1 MKSYLAERSGLL
13 SASSLL
19 TIVLALAGRAGA
31 DDALEPGGAEAPA
44 ERPEVSAGAEPL
56 PWLSSLDEGH
66 RRALADR
73 KPVLV
78 HAGTAWC
85 PNCRELEAQFE
96 TPAVQAELGRWT
108 RVYVD
113 VDRSA
118 GDAEQLNVSLVPAL
132 RIRSPGGWTVASRDG
147 YVSADELLGW
157 LQTHYEAALSEPHDV
172 LLASGKPDAVAV
184 VQLVGQFAERSP
196 AVREAAVQ
204 RLLPHPDVARLAVVH
219 VFREGS
225 LASRLTALELLRAW
239 RAPLEGIDPWRPET
253 VTEER
258 LRALQQWTDETVPEP
273 PRQPEAL
280 SEQQRALA
288 RDEIERMLRSTDAE
302 AGAIRERLARLGPA
316 LLSEVYDR
324 LKQTAG
330 DRDRERLLAL
340 RYRLVA
346 DDALVLR
353 WPGGVTRLAAT
364 DSQQRQQAADELA
377 KLATADD
384 QPLLLEL
391 FSDPDPLVR
400 EISLRGLQHIGGK
413 RAAAALVKL
422 LADPEPNV
430 RAAVLKQLEE
440 DPRRSMVPEVAE
452 YLKTEQD
459 PDLIVHAIRFL
470 RATGGPEA
478 LRSLMS
484 LLGHDSWQVRA
495 EAAAGI
501 GNTDAPFPR
510 LSYSRHLFATDDDE
524 TAALQADA
532 YVALL
537 ELLDDPD
544 AFVVSRAVEG
554 LAGVDMAVAV
564 EPLVE
569 AAKRHPELA
578 AGIVAIL
585 ARGDNMRA
593 KALGHLRRF
602 SEDASPAIRAAA
614 IEGLCQAAPQAVDK
628 ELARALK
635 DPDSTVRTAA
645 ASAMFDVL
653 ESGRRAAAL
662 AMARQLNRSMDPFSG
677 RFGLDPFAT
686 GFGMDRRELAEM
698 MRMLKRAGAAD
709 AEGEPE
715 MAGEEE
721 QEAPAAAEDA
731 QRGDAADSMETPE
744 GEEPTS
750 ETAEGEG
757 APADDQPDSPSPG
770 HWDDWLKDFYAG
782 RGRPKWSTEMIP
794 PLEGMLQA
802 ERAEERMAAA
812 LALVP
817 LGKGDAALPVL
828 LAAARSHAELFDAA
842 AGGLP
847 WLFWDDRLD
856 VFTKLRDAAGG
867 ESGLSVLIDAM
878 TQVPDRRAT
887 GPLWELLADEK
898 LTLAAASTLRN
909 GLLTAHF
916 GSTYFDASDLSP
928 PARREFAEEA
938 KPRAL
943 AGPQLQRL
951 TALALLASVAP
962 DDAAQVA
969 AKLADDPQLGDEL
982 RRDAFQVL
990 LATLPDKEATPRAV
1004 AAMSSDD
1011 PFRRKLALVR
1021 LVEGSRAL
1029 GLLRDA
1035 IVLNIDGQ
1043 GASYGGGTPI
1053 VPEPPPGLEPQDVRP
1068 LVDDPDPKTAAYAG
1082 YLLALLGEKEG
1093 VGPLVEYWHAGQEE
1107 NEELSRLV
1115 YRAVAAVNDST
1126 RVSVLEAIYGRL
1138 DDWDVREFYWT
1149 IRIMSGPEI
1158 LRLRKKIRDE
1168 VGMSNLR

>member
-1 MKSYLAERSGLL
+1 
-13 SASSLL
+13 
-19 TIVLALAGRAGA
+19 
-31 DDALEPGGAEAPA
+31 
-44 ERPEVSAGAEPL
+44 
-56 PWLSSLDEGH
+56 
-66 RRALADR
+66 
-73 KPVLV
+73 
-78 HAGTAWC
+78 
-85 PNCRELEAQFE
+85 
-96 TPAVQAELGRWT
+96 
-108 RVYVD
+108 
-113 VDRSA
+113 
-118 GDAEQLNVSLVPAL
+118 
-132 RIRSPGGWTVASRDG
+132 
-147 YVSADELLGW
+147 
-157 LQTHYEAALSEPHDV
+157 
-172 LLASGKPDAVAV
+172 
-184 VQLVGQFAERSP
+184 
-196 AVREAAVQ
+196 
-204 RLLPHPDVARLAVVH
+204 
-219 VFREGS
+219 
-225 LASRLTALELLRAW
+225 
-239 RAPLEGIDPWRPET
+239 
-253 VTEER
+253 
-258 LRALQQWTDETVPEP
+258 
-273 PRQPEAL
+273 
-280 SEQQRALA
+280 
-288 RDEIERMLRSTDAE
+288 
-302 AGAIRERLARLGPA
+302 
-316 LLSEVYDR
+316 
-324 LKQTAG
+324 
-330 DRDRERLLAL
+330 LAL

-353 WPGGVTRLAAT
+353 WPGGMTRLAAT
-364 DSQQRQQAADELA
+364 DSGERQQAAEELA
-377 KLATADD
+377 KLATGDD

-413 RAAAALVKL
+413 QAAAALVKL

-440 DPRRSMVPEVAE
+440 DPRRSMVPKVAE

-478 LRSLMS
+478 LKSLMS

-501 GNTDAPFPR
+501 GNTDAPFR
-510 LSYSRHLFATDDDE
+510 SLSYRRHPFDTDDDQ

-593 KALGHLRRF
+593 KALRHLRRF
-602 SEDASPAIRAAA
+602 CEDASPAIRAAA
-614 IEGLCQAAPQAVDK
+614 IEGLSQAAPQAVDK

-645 ASAMFDVL
+645 ASALFEVL
-653 ESGRRAAAL
+653 ERGRRAAAS
-662 AMARQLNRSMDPFSG
+662 AMARQLNRATDPFSG
-677 RFGLDPFAT
+677 RFGFDPFET
-686 GFGMDRRELAEM
+686 GFETSGFGMDRRELAEM
-698 MRMLKRAGAAD
+698 MRMLKRADAAD
-709 AEGEPE
+709 ADGEPE
-715 MAGEEE
+715 MPGEDE
-721 QEAPAAAEDA
+721 QEAPAMAEDA
-731 QRGDAADSMETPE
+731 EGEDAAESMETPE

-750 ETAEGEG
+750 EADEAEG
-757 APADDQPDSPSPG
+757 APAGDQPDSTSPG
-770 HWDDWLKDFYAG
+770 LWDDWLKDFYAG
-782 RGRPKWSTEMIP
+782 RGRPKWSAGMIA

-802 ERAEERMAAA
+802 DRAEERMAAA

-828 LAAARSHAELFDAA
+828 LAAARSHAELFDTA
-842 AGGLP
+842 AGVLP
-847 WLFWDDRLD
+847 WLFWDGRLD
-856 VFTKLRDAAGG
+856 VFTRLRDVAGG
-867 ESGLSVLIDAM
+867 DSGLSVLIDAM

-887 GPLWELLADEK
+887 GPFWELLGDEK

-916 GSTYFDASDLSP
+916 GSTYFDVSDLSP

-943 AGPQLQRL
+943 AGTELQRL

-1021 LVEGSRAL
+1021 LVEGSQAL

-1035 IVLNIDGQ
+1035 MVLNVD
-1043 GASYGGGTPI
+1043 SERSSPDSGTPV
-1053 VPEPPPGLEPQDVRP
+1053 VPEPPPGLEPQHVRP
-1068 LVDDPDPKTAAYAG
+1068 LADDPDPKTAAYAG

-1093 VGPLVEYWHAGQEE
+1093 VGPLLQYWQAGQEE

-1115 YRAVAAVNDST
+1115 YRAIAAVNDST

-1138 DDWDVREFYWT
+1138 DEWDVREFYWT